1 MTCMQQPAQIANE
14 AIQAALECKWD
25 LALSLNNTIL
35 EFAPKDLCALNRLAR
50 AYMELGNVDA
60 ALQTYQFVLEIDPY
74 NVVAAKNTKRLT
86 QVKTTRQGR
95 SFTQVRTS
103 ADVIL
108 NFIEEPG
115 RTKIVQLV
123 RTASPDMLFAL
134 RVGERVD
141 LINKSKGIHVH
152 SIENSYIG
160 RLPDDLA
167 HHLSLLMSHGNTYEA
182 FLKHVMHNKVLVF
195 LRENH
200 RNESVMSHP
209 SFPAQTNQNYYVP
222 AVEG

>member
-1 MTCMQQPAQIANE
+1 MRQTAQIANE

-25 LALSLNNTIL
+25 LALSLNNLIL
-35 EFAPKDLCALNRLAR
+35 GSSPKDLCALNRLAR

-60 ALQTYQFVLEIDPY
+60 ALQTYQLVLEIDPY
-74 NVVAAKNTKRLT
+74 NVVAAKNTKRLV
-86 QVKTTRQGR
+86 QVKTARQGR
-95 SFTQVRTS
+95 SFTQVRKS

-134 RVGERVD
+134 RVGERVE
-141 LINKSKGIHVH
+141 LINKSRGIHVY

-167 HHLSLLMSHGNTYEA
+167 HHLSLLMSYGNRYEA
-182 FLKHVMHNKVLVF
+182 FLKHVTHNKVLVF
-195 LRENH
+195 LRENY

-209 SFPAQTNQNYYVP
+209 SFPAQTNQNYFVP
-222 AVEG
+222 EIER